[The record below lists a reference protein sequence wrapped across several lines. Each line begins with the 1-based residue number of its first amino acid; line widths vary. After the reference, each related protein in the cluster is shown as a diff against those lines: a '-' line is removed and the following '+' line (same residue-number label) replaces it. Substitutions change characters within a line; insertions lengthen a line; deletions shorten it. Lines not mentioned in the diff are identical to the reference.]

1 LDNLRGNDGT
11 ILALNIDETRTMN
24 FIGELERRGFRVIT
38 FETLHWTD
46 LIVRLYAYLRAVL
59 RCDFIICGT
68 RLPIQIPWM
77 LLARAL
83 QRSCIIDCPM
93 DITEWPFSGA
103 ADWKRKV
110 KLALRSATC
119 VLTIRS
125 RAYLIAKFG
134 LKPERVLFVDSCPDI
149 RRIEAGLE
157 ARPHFRPP
165 KGTFLLCWS
174 GGHEHHRLE
183 RFMPTFQAL
192 VALMPNAELL
202 VIADPAKYSV
212 VETRR
217 YAAAAGLSDRVHVLH
232 VIKPPEEFYATVA
245 QCHLWVAT
253 LGDDT
258 LQGRHELR
266 MELLEMGVLGK
277 AVIAGSTPAL
287 IESGLT
293 EREILYVD
301 PADPEASALRI
312 AKLAKN
318 PGSLAQLGQN
328 LRDRVLERFSLEGA
342 VDDLLNCVI
351 GEKNTVDRIS

>member
-1 LDNLRGNDGT
+1 
-11 ILALNIDETRTMN
+11 
-24 FIGELERRGFRVIT
+24 
-38 FETLHWTD
+38 
-46 LIVRLYAYLRAVL
+46 
-59 RCDFIICGT
+59 
-68 RLPIQIPWM
+68 
-77 LLARAL
+77 
-83 QRSCIIDCPM
+83 
-93 DITEWPFSGA
+93 
-103 ADWKRKV
+103 
-110 KLALRSATC
+110 
-119 VLTIRS
+119 
-125 RAYLIAKFG
+125 
-134 LKPERVLFVDSCPDI
+134 
-149 RRIEAGLE
+149 
-157 ARPHFRPP
+157 
-165 KGTFLLCWS
+165 
-174 GGHEHHRLE
+174 
-183 RFMPTFQAL
+183 MPTFQAL